1 MNNLYI
7 KIGDI
12 SYLKFGI
19 ATYAIKI
26 LSMYPYKVKWNK
38 LYKILIDKRLFN
50 SFKSYNDYLKYVL
63 NISTYGPFVSNI
75 NTDVSCIYNDSLKL
89 QSYKEYLVSFDELK
103 YIFSIYDTIILNS
116 IKNVKKDKGIYDFDI
131 DIYIDEIREFY
142 QNTKNNIDSVDN
154 FMKSL
159 ECFMQYNLFLFMA
172 YNADFYSN
180 REVITL
186 NFFEEEQGGILW
198 KVYLLIKKIYLEC

>member
-38 LYKILIDKRLFN
+38 LHKILIDKRLFN

-131 DIYIDEIREFY
+131 DIYIYEIREFY
-142 QNTKNNIDSVDN
+142 QNTKNNMDSVDN

-186 NFFEEEQGGILW
+186 NFFEEE
-198 KVYLLIKKIYLEC
+198 

>member
-38 LYKILIDKRLFN
+38 LHKILIDKRLFN

-131 DIYIDEIREFY
+131 DIYIYEIREFY
-142 QNTKNNIDSVDN
+142 QNTKNNMDSVDK

-186 NFFEEEQGGILW
+186 NFFEEE
-198 KVYLLIKKIYLEC
+198 

>member
-38 LYKILIDKRLFN
+38 LHKILIDKRLFN

-116 IKNVKKDKGIYDFDI
+116 IKNVKKNKGIYDFDI

-186 NFFEEEQGGILW
+186 NFFEEE
-198 KVYLLIKKIYLEC
+198 